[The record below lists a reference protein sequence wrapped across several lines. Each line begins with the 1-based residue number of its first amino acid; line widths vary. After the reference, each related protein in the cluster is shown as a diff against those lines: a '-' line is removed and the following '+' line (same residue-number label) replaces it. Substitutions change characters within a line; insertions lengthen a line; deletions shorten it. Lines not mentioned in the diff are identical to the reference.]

1 MSNEQQSIR
10 PFLEALEK
18 SGSLLRIPKP
28 VDPAFE
34 LSAFLSAADA
44 GPALLFE
51 KVNGSS
57 LRVAG
62 NLLSSRAGSPPRW
75 ASTFPTSCR
84 AYIEAIRA
92 PVKPVQVTS
101 GRVQD
106 VVVTGESAGCA
117 TGAPI
122 LRA

>member
-1 MSNEQQSIR
+1 MSDDQQSIR

-51 KVNGSS
+51 NVKGSS

-62 NLLSSRAGSPPRW
+62 NLLSSRARIAAALGIDVSEIVPR
-75 ASTFPTSCR
+75 
-84 AYIEAIRA
+84 IHQAIRA
-92 PVKPVQVTS
+92 P
-101 GRVQD
+101 
-106 VVVTGESAGCA
+106 
-117 TGAPI
+117 
-122 LRA
+122 

>member
-10 PFLEALEK
+10 PFLETLEK

-34 LSAFLSAADA
+34 LSAFLSAPDA

-51 KVNGSS
+51 ELHGSS

-62 NLLSSRAGSPPRW
+62 NLLSSRARIAAALGIGISEIVPR
-75 ASTFPTSCR
+75 
-84 AYIEAIRA
+84 IHQAIRA
-92 PVKPVQVTS
+92 PVKPVQVAS

-106 VVVTGESAGCA
+106 VVVVENPLAA
-117 TGAPI
+117 LPVP
-122 LRA
+122 RF

>member
-62 NLLSSRAGSPPRW
+62 NLLNGRARIAAALGIDAADIVPR
-75 ASTFPTSCR
+75 
-84 AYIEAIRA
+84 IHQAIRA
-92 PVKPVQVTS
+92 PVQPVQ
-101 GRVQD
+101 
-106 VVVTGESAGCA
+106 AA
-117 TGAPI
+117 
-122 LRA
+122 